1 MSFTAR
7 ATARLRDAVGL
18 YSSTQ
23 ITARSPWP
31 AGGSDSTGSHGYRV
45 VSNPGPYF
53 HKYHSLVYVYYTH
66 RNIIHEHVRVCAV
79 DRADVSC

>member
-66 RNIIHEHVRVCAV
+66 QHYT
-79 DRADVSC
+79 